1 MKSTPTSPQ
10 EAEAMAQVISA
21 AQRMQ
26 DDPLLRNLR
35 DGYLVG
41 QIEALEVEAKTKL
54 IKANSLEDFFDAKA
68 TLLASVKMTDFH
80 NRLVQFGK
88 PSPEPKPTP

>member
-1 MKSTPTSPQ
+1 MKSVPLSPQ
-10 EAEAMAQVISA
+10 EAEAMAQVKSA

-41 QIEALEVEAKTKL
+41 QIKDLENEALVKL
-54 IKANSLEDFFDAKA
+54 KKANSLEAFFDAKA
-68 TLLASVKMTDFH
+68 TALASTKMADFH
-80 NRLVQFGK
+80 SRLVLFGK
-88 PSPEPKPTP
+88 PEEPKPTP